1 VHVQHRGKRT
11 TAKRQQQF
19 TKKEQLNFTSKQ
31 ATTHTHTHT
40 QTANKMVAL
49 QVSDAQSQHQQR
61 DQTDQVQEWTVMF
74 REWRHNR
81 CLMTPVAAIVI
92 FAMAL
97 SSLVALLLSFPQFLL
112 GLFLVSYICH

>member
-1 VHVQHRGKRT
+1 MSSIA
-11 TAKRQQQF
+11 AKEQQQNDSSNSQ
-19 TKKEQLNFTSKQ
+19 KKNNLTLQASKQ
-31 ATTHTHTHT
+31 QQHTHTHT

-61 DQTDQVQEWTVMF
+61 DQNDQVQEWTVMF